1 MWSLGCTLIMVSHET
16 AATRTGYGLTTNF
29 EIKIT
34 GARRILNLG
43 TYSSLQRDLVKAY
56 VKVLFQ

>member
-1 MWSLGCTLIMVSHET
+1 MVSHET

-43 TYSSLQRDLVKAY
+43 TYSSLQGDLVKAY